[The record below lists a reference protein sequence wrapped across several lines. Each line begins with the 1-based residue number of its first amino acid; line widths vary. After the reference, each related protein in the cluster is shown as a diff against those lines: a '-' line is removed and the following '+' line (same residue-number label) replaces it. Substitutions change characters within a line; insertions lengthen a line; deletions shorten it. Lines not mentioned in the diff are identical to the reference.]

1 MQHNPESLQGTNES
15 AKTHEEDEEEK
26 VQPQKSNGQIK
37 VSRCLTN

>member
-15 AKTHEEDEEEK
+15 AKNTRRDEEEK